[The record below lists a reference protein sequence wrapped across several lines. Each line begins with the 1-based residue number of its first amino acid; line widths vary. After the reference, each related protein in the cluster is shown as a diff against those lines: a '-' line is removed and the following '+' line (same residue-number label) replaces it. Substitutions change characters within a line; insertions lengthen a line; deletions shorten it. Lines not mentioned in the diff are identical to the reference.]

1 MPYVMVPVPEEH
13 VLEVM
18 GVVLRLA
25 ARRSHDEPPKAWD
38 QDAVNEFFA
47 KANEPTR
54 GLLSFL
60 ASRRRA
66 GKEFIPPDIA
76 RGLDLETSEVSG
88 LLGPLNREFRRSNRN
103 PLLESRVLVETAP
116 NGRSLKRR
124 RLKMRPEYAEMIRAA
139 EQTFRSIKPDD
150 ALVGRAR

>member
-18 GVVLRLA
+18 GMVMRLA
-25 ARRSHDEPPKAWD
+25 ARRSHNEPPKAWD

-60 ASRRRA
+60 ADPKRA
-66 GKEFIPPDIA
+66 GKEFIPPEIA
-76 RGLDLETSEVSG
+76 RTLELEASEVSG
-88 LLGPLNREFRRSNRN
+88 LLGPLNREFRRANRV
-103 PLLESRVLVETAP
+103 PLFESRVQVETSP
-116 NGRSLKRR
+116 DGRTLKRR
-124 RLKMRPEYAEMIRAA
+124 RLLMGDQHARMVRAA
-139 EQTFRSIKPDD
+139 EQALQSVEPDP
-150 ALVGRAR
+150 LLGRAG

>member
-25 ARRSHDEPPKAWD
+25 ARQSHDEPPKAWD
-38 QDAVNEFFA
+38 QDAVNGFFA

-60 ASRRRA
+60 AHPKRA
-66 GKEFIPPDIA
+66 GSEFIPPEIA
-76 RGLDLETSEVSG
+76 GALELEASEVSG
-88 LLGPLNREFRRSNRN
+88 LLGPLNREFRRANRV
-103 PLLESRVLVETAP
+103 PLFESRVHLETTAK
-116 NGRSLKRR
+116 GRTLRRR
-124 RLKMRPEYAEMIRAA
+124 RLMMGVEHAEMLRAA
-139 EQTFRSIKPDD
+139 EQAARLVEPDPLLGRSQ
-150 ALVGRAR
+150 

>member
-18 GVVLRLA
+18 GVVMRLA
-25 ARRSHDEPPKAWD
+25 ARPSHDEPPQAWD
-38 QDAVNEFFA
+38 QQAVNAFFT

-60 ASRRRA
+60 AHPKRA

-76 RGLDLETSEVSG
+76 RTLELEPSEVSG
-88 LLGPLNREFRRSNRN
+88 LLGPLQREFRRANRV
-103 PLLESRVLVETAP
+103 PLFESRVQLETTP
-116 NGRSLKRR
+116 SGRTLKRR
-124 RLKMRPEYAEMIRAA
+124 RLMMRAEDAQMVRAA
-139 EQTFRSIKPDD
+139 EQAVRSVEPDP
-150 ALVGRAR
+150 LLGSSR